1 MAGYKSLYG
10 GTLMYDFRGWLG
22 HFHDVLRLR
31 ILLMA
36 FVFIAC
42 GNASAQTTGTL
53 LGIVTDQNGAV
64 VPSATVKAQN
74 TDTGFTV
81 TVKASAEGSYLIP
94 LVPLGHYSIS
104 VEVSGFKTFTRSGVL
119 VPVGQDIRVDVKMEV
134 GEVSQTVNVVIDT
147 VNIETAN
154 ATLGATVDKASLN
167 GLPLDGRNAMGLM
180 QTLPGVATSTAPT
193 AVTGARSG
201 PNFSISGSRTNT
213 GAMMLDG
220 TIFTDAL
227 ANTGQQFPSVDALE
241 EFRVLADNYSA
252 EYGRAAGSVVVAVTK
267 SGTNQFHGSA
277 WEYIRNNAF
286 DSTNHFTPKGQGTP
300 FLRQHQYGGDFG
312 GPVIL
317 PKYNGHNRTFFFVAY
332 EHLQI
337 HQEGIQVSHPLT
349 AAQRTGDFS
358 SSLSSQVITD
368 PATGLPYPGNI
379 VPASQIDNFAKNTI
393 GLYMPLPN
401 QPDGVTLS
409 LLEPNP
415 IDGNQ
420 VTVKV
425 DQTVGEKDR
434 LWFRFYWNKYT
445 DASYNQFPAFHST
458 QGELF
463 KSYAAAE
470 THTFTP
476 NLINEFE
483 MSYSRPEGLPSI
495 FPPTETAIA
504 LGMNAKQVAPYPQTP
519 NVTVNG
525 AFGFGTGWYVD
536 EPSSFVQGDEKLSWI
551 HGKHSLRVG
560 MMYMHE
566 RNGDLAYP
574 AWPNVTYSGTYTGNP
589 SADYLIGRPSNINGL
604 STIHDN
610 GWSDLYQPYAQD
622 DFKVAKNLTLTL
634 GLRYDLQT
642 PWTERH
648 GIASTYIAGLQS
660 TVYPTAPPG
669 LVVPGDK
676 GVHPGFYALFKTPFA
691 PRLGIAW
698 DPTGTGQTSIRA
710 AWGIYHGVVN
720 QEVEAVETNN
730 APFLVSFNNTP
741 ASAANPWAGTV
752 DPMPYDPKTPKFFF
766 PTEETSVNPKFRQP
780 DTQQFNLNVQ
790 RRFWNNLFVQVAY
803 VGGVSHHLYDAR
815 ELNAAVFGPGA
826 TEANAQSR
834 RPTLPQYYSDIPGL
848 FSDANSN
855 YHSLQAQ
862 VQKTFSNHYT
872 VQGAYTWGRSI
883 DNRSAT
889 TIDNNSESAQDP
901 NHWFCRC
908 ERAASD
914 FNVTHILSVNG
925 LWDLPALSG
934 RGFLTGIAG
943 GWRIAGIFR
952 YNTGQPLNIIV
963 GQDIPLIGGSRT
975 NGNSER
981 PNLVGN
987 PTLSKSRS
995 RQAQALEYF
1004 NTAAFATPASGTF
1017 GTVARNSVVGPGV
1030 LTNDISLNKSFPLF
1044 GDKGKLGFRAD
1055 LFNLLNWTNLNAP
1068 NNTLV
1073 SGQFGQIQ
1081 SAGNGGDQRIAQFAL
1096 RYDF

>member
-53 LGIVTDQNGAV
+53 LGIVSDQNGAV

-81 TVKASAEGSYLIP
+81 AVKASAEGSYLIP
-94 LVPLGHYSIS
+94 LLPLGHYSIS

-201 PNFSISGSRTNT
+201 PTFSISGSRTNT

-379 VPASQIDNFAKNTI
+379 IPGSQIDNFAKNTI

-425 DQTVGEKDR
+425 DQTLGEKDR

-458 QGELF
+458 QGEVF

-803 VGGVSHHLYDAR
+803 VGGISHHLYDAR

-914 FNVTHILSVNG
+914 FNVTHILSLNG

-995 RQAQALEYF
+995 RQAQANEYF